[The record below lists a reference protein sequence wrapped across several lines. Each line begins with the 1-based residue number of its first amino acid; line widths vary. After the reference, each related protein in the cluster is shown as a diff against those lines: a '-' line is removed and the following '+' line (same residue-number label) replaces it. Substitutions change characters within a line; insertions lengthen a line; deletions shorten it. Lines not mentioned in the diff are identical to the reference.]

1 MKVGDMVKI
10 WVNAEWSEIGMIMEM
25 DKRTYPEKVFVRTND
40 GRIVEGYDDECE
52 VISAV
57 G

>member
-10 WVNAEWSEIGMIMEM
+10 WVNAEWSEIGVVIEI
-25 DKRTYPEKVFVRTND
+25 DADTCPEKVFVRTND
-40 GRIVEGYDDECE
+40 GRLVGGYDDECE
-52 VISAV
+52 VISAT